1 MTTKAAI
8 ILVCVIILALILDQ
22 LLNGGTAT
30 LFMMR
35 KLFSLVEY
43 LAFWR

>member
-1 MTTKAAI
+1 VTTKAAI
-8 ILVCVIILALILDQ
+8 ILAGIIISAMVLDH

-30 LFMMR
+30 MFIVR
-35 KLFSLVEY
+35 KLFALVEY